1 MERGLLKLVT
11 MILTTVDAMT
21 CTSLRIHGALW
32 CGLLT
37 AGCSSA
43 PPKPQPEPPKVT
55 VRHPERRQ
63 VVDSKDYNGTAAA
76 SAKVE
81 IRSRVRGYIQD
92 VHFVDGQQVNAGDL
106 LFELDPRPFQLEID
120 AAKQQA
126 TLDEAQLEASQL
138 DEQRQKDLMAKMAG
152 TKADLEKAVA
162 TRKSWEAKIQIAQE
176 LIRQKE
182 LDLEYSR
189 ITAPISGQ
197 LSRAQLTKGNLV
209 NAGGSDPLLT
219 TLVSIDPIYLYFN
232 VDERTLL
239 EYRARR
245 VAKGDSPLPSVN
257 DAKIP
262 FEFGLETESGFP
274 NKGVIDFAENTIE
287 ASTGTIQIRGRAE
300 NPDRRYVPGSRVR
313 VRIAMSDPY
322 EAVCVPDVAIL
333 SDQDKK
339 YVLALNAEKVVV
351 RRDVLLGTLLDD
363 GMRVVRMPS
372 DSKSPLT
379 PEDLVVTVGLQRAR
393 INYPVQPMNEQGEAL
408 ALAK

>member
-1 MERGLLKLVT
+1 M
-11 MILTTVDAMT
+11 
-21 CTSLRIHGALW
+21 
-32 CGLLT
+32 
-37 AGCSSA
+37 
-43 PPKPQPEPPKVT
+43 T
-55 VRHPERRQ
+55 VRHPELRQ

-76 SAKVE
+76 SATVE

-92 VHFVDGQQVNAGDL
+92 VHFVDGQNVKAGEL

-120 AAKQQA
+120 AARQQLA
-126 TLDEAQLEASQL
+126 LDQAQLEASQL

-152 TKADLEKAVA
+152 TRADLEKAVA

-219 TLVSIDPIYLYFN
+219 TLVAIDPIYLYFN

-239 EYRARR
+239 EYRAHR
-245 VAKGDSPLPSVN
+245 ASKEKAGQLPPVN
-257 DAKIP
+257 EAGIP
-262 FEFGLETESGFP
+262 FEFGLETETGFP

-287 ASTGTIQIRGRAE
+287 ASTGTLQIRGRAE
-300 NPDRRYVPGSRVR
+300 NADRRYVPGSRVR
-313 VRIAMSDPY
+313 IRIATGDPY
-322 EAVCVPDVAIL
+322 EAVCVPEISIL

-339 YVLALNAEKVVV
+339 YVLTLNAEKVVV

-363 GMRVVRMPS
+363 GMQVIRTPP
-372 DSKSPLT
+372 DSKTPLT
-379 PEDLVVTVGLQRAR
+379 PDDLVITVGLQRAR

>member
-1 MERGLLKLVT
+1 
-11 MILTTVDAMT
+11 MT
-21 CTSLRIHGALW
+21 CTSFRSRRQHCALL
-32 CGLLT
+32 CSLLI

-43 PPKPQPEPPKVT
+43 AARPQPEPPKVT
-55 VRHPERRQ
+55 VQHPVLRQ

-76 SAKVE
+76 SATVE

-92 VHFVDGQQVNAGDL
+92 VHFVDGQNVKAGDL

-120 AAKQQA
+120 AARQELALNQ
-126 TLDEAQLEASQL
+126 AQLEASQL

-152 TKADLEKAVA
+152 TRADLEKAVA

-176 LIRQKE
+176 VIRQKE

-209 NAGGSDPLLT
+209 NAGGSDPVLT

-239 EYRARR
+239 EYRAHR
-245 VAKGDSPLPSVN
+245 ASKEKPGNLPSVN
-257 DAKIP
+257 EATIP
-262 FEFGLETESGFP
+262 FDFGLETETGFP

-287 ASTGTIQIRGRAE
+287 SSTGTLQIRGRAE
-300 NPDRRYVPGSRVR
+300 NAERRYVPGSRVR
-313 VRIAMSDPY
+313 VRIAMDDPY
-322 EAVCVPDVAIL
+322 EAVCVPEIAIL

-351 RRDVLLGTLLDD
+351 RRDVLLGTLLED
-363 GMRVVRMPS
+363 GMQVVRTPS
-372 DSKSPLT
+372 DSKTPLT
-379 PEDLVVTVGLQRAR
+379 PQDLVVTVGLQRAR
-393 INYPVQPMNEQGEAL
+393 INYPVQPMDEQGEAL